1 MTCEFITALQDLQR
15 LRAQVSFH
23 SKSFPAV
30 RLVLYGWSV
39 SGEGFSQQDIS
50 PEAEGIRLWTYL
62 LSKCA
67 YRQEVGSSQKIQ
79 KKKKSMMRLQQWKAA
94 GLNFLRLLPSA
105 KKIRG

>member
-39 SGEGFSQQDIS
+39 SGERFSQQDIS

-67 YRQEVGSSQKIQ
+67 YRQEVGSSQKIP
-79 KKKKSMMRLQQWKAA
+79 KKKK
-94 GLNFLRLLPSA
+94 
-105 KKIRG
+105 